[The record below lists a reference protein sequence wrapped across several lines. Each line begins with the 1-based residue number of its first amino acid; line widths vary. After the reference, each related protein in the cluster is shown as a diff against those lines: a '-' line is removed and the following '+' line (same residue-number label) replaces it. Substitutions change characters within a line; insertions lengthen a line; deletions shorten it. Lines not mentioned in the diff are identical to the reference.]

1 MERERL
7 CSDVSIIREEK
18 QMKCSSQS
26 FHSPTYFKGKYSDS
40 KVYCG
45 KMDAR
50 KMENNKI
57 ESDVN

>member
-1 MERERL
+1 
-7 CSDVSIIREEK
+7 
-18 QMKCSSQS
+18 MKCSSQS

-45 KMDAR
+45 KMDAI